1 MHQYFDA
8 AELKENPIKTEFE
21 GRRIFLMKNQK
32 PLYTFKVGLN
42 YAILKDSYFGRIT
55 SPVKLPYLSLEMTD
69 VGQSDNVHFPEF
81 LTLLNFYLHSKVTS
95 TDREVFALLDAVAV
109 LGGMISIIVG
119 FVQFL
124 VSDIQ
129 TFLY

>member
-8 AELKENPIKTEFE
+8 ALLKENPIKTEFE
-21 GRRIFLMKNQK
+21 GRRIFLLKDKK

-55 SPVKLPYLSLEMTD
+55 SPVKLPYVSLDMAES
-69 VGQSDNVHFPEF
+69 GQSDNIHFPEF
-81 LTLLNFYLHSKVTS
+81 LMLMNFYLNSKLTS

-119 FVQFL
+119 FV
-124 VSDIQ
+124 
-129 TFLY
+129 